1 MWPNEFRVRCPSGL
15 EKLDAVIG
23 ATNSLLAN
31 ADAHGAP
38 MHAGVLGN
46 VNTFGGLLVRPQNVA
61 QNIAALNR
69 VAQPN
74 AVTAKSITSKH

>member
-1 MWPNEFRVRCPSGL
+1 LLRNELHVRFLNGPA
-15 EKLDAVIG
+15 KLVAVIG
-23 ATNSLLAN
+23 ATNSLPAN